1 MPIIHF
7 DQYKNV
13 VTDVLNKVQVLRTDQ
28 LASIV
33 MGYSEELDDNVDRKT
48 AQSILT
54 AIQRNGYVLMNEDG
68 WAMTKSAHLTLT
80 NGKFSENISHSNNF
94 RINKI
99 LERIEYKEN
108 NVRKVSKSGTVEK
121 FLSRKQLD
129 DIEAMWIIADMYPVS
144 ENFTK
149 ECSPPYNFE
158 FIQNGEPANE
168 ENGFEAVPSILYQ
181 IIYINSVDEN
191 AMIAMLE
198 SLPKIK
204 EKAMRDSIMR
214 VVVMENPKH
223 AWKIPYVGV
232 SHICKIDPESD
243 THYTVVE
250 TRDDDIRWRDMNV

>member
-33 MGYSEELDDNVDRKT
+33 MGYAEELDDNVDRAK

-68 WAMTKSAHLTLT
+68 WAMTKTAHLTLT
-80 NGKFSENISHSNNF
+80 NGKFSENISHSNTF
-94 RINKI
+94 RINNT
-99 LERIEYKEN
+99 LERIKYMEN
-108 NVRKVSKSGTVEK
+108 NVRKVSKSGTVDK

-129 DIEAMWIIADMYPVS
+129 DIGAMWIIADMYPVS
-144 ENFTK
+144 ANFTK
-149 ECSPPYNFE
+149 ECCPPYNFE
-158 FIQNGEPANE
+158 FIQNGEPADE
-168 ENGFEAVPSILYQ
+168 ENGYEAVPSLLYQ
-181 IIYINSVDEN
+181 IIYINAADEN
-191 AMIAMLE
+191 ATISMLE
-198 SLPKIK
+198 ALPKVK

-214 VVVMENPKH
+214 VVIMENPKH

-232 SHICKIDPESD
+232 SHICALDPKSD
-243 THYTVVE
+243 THYTIVE
-250 TRDDDIRWRDMNV
+250 TRSDEERWRDMDV